1 MYSYSSLLR
10 STVHMVIYCDRR
22 AIDNDNYRR
31 TIEASLAAGADPPY
45 NPNADAVDPNAMC
58 TPEMTALQVR
68 KLVMMDLTPVVNT
81 CMSVINY
88 INILV
93 LPNPFIR
100 T

>member
-1 MYSYSSLLR
+1 
-10 STVHMVIYCDRR
+10 MVLYNGGRQVLYYGR
-22 AIDNDNYRR
+22 G
-31 TIEASLAAGADPPY
+31 IEASLAAGAYPP
-45 NPNADAVDPNAMC
+45 NDPNADAVDPNAMC

-88 INILV
+88 INIDFTE
-93 LPNPFIR
+93 PFIR